1 MLLFLLALSCGGGA
15 GSASGGWNWARHVVN
30 VDGSALVLAG
40 NEERP
45 VVLVF
50 WADWASPAIAL
61 LERLNDLDDAARVV
75 AVRLDCP
82 AAPAGA
88 DTAAG
93 YEAAVAVGDTVVE
106 LFGVEELPTVV
117 VFDRDG
123 AVLARFVGYGPGLV
137 ADIRSAL
144 GSNVPAGGGQTEG
157 DQ

>member
-1 MLLFLLALSCGGGA
+1 MNA
-15 GSASGGWNWARHVVN
+15 
-30 VDGSALVLAG
+30 DGSALALGG

-45 VVLVF
+45 VVVVF
-50 WADWASPAIAL
+50 WADWAAPAIAL
-61 LERLNDLDDAARVV
+61 LERLNDLEDAARVV

-88 DTAAG
+88 DTAAA
-93 YEAAVAVGDTVVE
+93 YEPTVAVGDTVVE

-123 AVLARFVGYGPGLV
+123 AELARFVGYGPGLV

-144 GSNVPAGGGQTEG
+144 GADVPAGGGQTEG